1 MNPCR
6 FPFILAFLCFL
17 ITPAAARNDDPTQPT
32 RDVFIN
38 CGSREHH
45 VARNGRKWH
54 GDVQK
59 KHSSLLQLEG
69 LSTIS
74 TPIQKLVLAQPV
86 PYSTAR
92 ASRSQ
97 FSYTFQVNA
106 GQKIIR
112 LHFKPTPYKGFKGLH
127 DLFAVEAGPF
137 ILLSNFSASLTADAL
152 GVNSFVKDF
161 CLYVNENEKLNISF
175 TPESSL
181 SVDTYVFVNGIEI
194 ISVPDSLSYFHGG
207 DIGLQVLGQRSVNFV
222 DDSSALEIVHRFK
235 IKLDPVQFSDDLD
248 MFPKWATRKA
258 ENVKNNTWKIAV
270 QVGFTYLI
278 RLHFSG
284 LVLKISETREVLFDV
299 LINEMVAFT
308 NTDMG
313 TEREENS
320 ILRHRDY
327 MLTMRGLKREAKR
340 DISISIRSYDE
351 LVDGHGVLEGFEI
364 VKLSNTDNSLA
375 SSSSLPLPQDSPSLP
390 IQNLNYVLGHRD
402 RIAAVITTV
411 ICLVNVIVHKL
422 REHWE
427 ASSLEEDNK
436 PSARAERLCRHFSLA
451 EIQLATRNFSEGLL
465 IGRGGF
471 GKVYKGL
478 IDSGQSTVAVK
489 RLKSNSKQGAHEF
502 LTEIETLS
510 QLRHVNL
517 VSLIGYCNEKRE
529 MILVYDYMVGGT
541 LADHLYKLPR
551 QNINYSYLTWKQ
563 RLHICIG
570 AGRGLD
576 YLHTSYGVIHRDV
589 KASNILLDEN
599 FIAKICDFGLA
610 KTEDGVLS
618 HISTNVKGT
627 FGYFDPSYFRS
638 RRLTRKSDTYAFGVV
653 LLEVLCGRAAVD
665 SWVAGDEHILS
676 WWARDMIKKG
686 RVNQIVDLSLREE
699 IRSDSL
705 NTFVGI
711 AERCLSDELRNRPT
725 MSQVVTQLEF
735 ALEQQESKQNVV
747 VSEIQSVPDNE
758 TDLSA
763 NTREPTI
770 ASTYLQK
777 ATLSRKQQTDSNVVS
792 AHHDV
797 PSEKKLARNALMNK
811 PPRPWL
817 WGALW
822 NRVKPSKKSELLLSG
837 KHHSKT
843 KEGSIHIQ
851 VSAGKAETFEAD
863 IPLPKFSWATIAAS
877 TNRFSSSNI
886 VGRGGSGKVYKAVLP
901 TGKVV
906 AVKRQSPASSQA
918 LEDFKA
924 EILLLSS
931 LQHRNVI
938 KLLGYCTHRDEKLL
952 VYEFMENRSL
962 ETFIAQH
969 QHPRLQWLLWSVRF
983 KVILGIARGL
993 VYLHQDS
1000 GLRVIYRDLK
1010 SRNILLDADMN
1021 PKITGFEFSR
1031 TLEENQQELE
1041 TTETAW
1047 TTSSY
1052 MPPEYLEQGKL
1063 SLKSDVYSFG
1073 IIVLEIVSGKR
1084 VWNIAYG
1091 EAMTFLPSYAWKLW
1105 SDANPFKL
1113 VDSLLGV
1120 AFPVDE
1126 ALRCIQVGL
1135 LCTQRD
1141 PNCRPEM
1148 PCVLKILEGDEPK
1161 VEPKVEQQ
1169 KPLLHGEDVAAGG
1182 VQSNEPVSNATMEL
1196 IETLER

>member
-1 MNPCR
+1 MFIPLVHCTTMNPCQ

-17 ITPAAARNDDPTQPT
+17 IALAAARNDDPTQPT
-32 RDVFIN
+32 HDVSVN

-45 VARNGRKWH
+45 VAPNGRKWH
-54 GDVQK
+54 GDRQQ
-59 KHSSLLQLEG
+59 KHSSLLQLKG
-69 LSTIS
+69 LSTVS
-74 TPIQKLVLAQPV
+74 TPIQKLALAQPV

-97 FSYTFQVNA
+97 FSYTFQVDA

-112 LHFKPTPYKGFKGLH
+112 LHFKPTPYQGFKGLH

-137 ILLSNFSASLTADAL
+137 IFLSNFSASLTAAAL

-194 ISVPDSLSYFHGG
+194 ISVPDTISYFQGG
-207 DIGLQVLGQRSVNFV
+207 DVGLQVLGQRSAIFV

-235 IKLDPVQFSDDLD
+235 IKKDLVPFSDDLD
-248 MFPKWATRKA
+248 IFPKWATRKA
-258 ENVKNNTWKIAV
+258 ENVKSNTWKIAV
-270 QVGFTYLI
+270 QVGFNYLI

-284 LVLKISETREVLFDV
+284 LGLRISKTKEVLFDV
-299 LINEMVAFT
+299 LIDEMVAFT

-313 TEREENS
+313 KESEENG
-320 ILRHRDY
+320 ILRYRDY

-340 DISISIRSYDE
+340 DISICIRSYDE
-351 LVDGHGVLEGFEI
+351 LVDGNELLEGFEI
-364 VKLSNTDNSLA
+364 VKLSNIDNSLA
-375 SSSSLPLPQDSPSLP
+375 SPSSLSLPKDSPSLT
-390 IQNLNYVLGHRD
+390 IQNLNYALGHRD
-402 RIAAVITTV
+402 RIAAVIITV

-422 REHWE
+422 RERWE
-427 ASSLEEDNK
+427 ANSLEEGNK

-451 EIQLATRNFSEGLL
+451 EIQLATRNFCEGLL

-478 IDSGQSTVAVK
+478 IDSGQTTVAVK

-529 MILVYDYMVGGT
+529 MILVYEYMVGGT

-551 QNINYSYLTWKQ
+551 YNINYSYLTWKQ

-576 YLHTSYGVIHRDV
+576 YLHTSYGVIHRDI

-599 FIAKICDFGLA
+599 LIAKICDFGLA
-610 KTEDGVLS
+610 KTEDGMLS
-618 HISTNVKGT
+618 HVTTNVKGT

-686 RVNQIVDLSLREE
+686 RVNQIVDPSLRDE
-699 IRSDSL
+699 IRSDSI

-711 AERCLSDELRNRPT
+711 ADRCLSDELRNRPT
-725 MSQVVTQLEF
+725 MSQVVSQLEF

-770 ASTYLQK
+770 TSTYPQK
-777 ATLSRKQQTDSNVVS
+777 ATLSRKQQTNSNVVS
-792 AHHDV
+792 AHRF
-797 PSEKKLARNALMNK
+797 PSEKKLARNAVMNK

-817 WGALW
+817 WGELW
-822 NRVKPSKKSELLLSG
+822 NRVKPSKKSELFSSG

-843 KEGSIHIQ
+843 NIHIQ

-918 LEDFKA
+918 MEDFKA

-962 ETFIAQH
+962 ETFIGWLVPLQILFSCWKINEIASFGFHNIIFIIKVFKKLNYLLTFNFIAEAQH
-969 QHPRLQWLLWSVRF
+969 RHSRLQWLLWSVRF

-1031 TLEENQQELE
+1031 TLEENQHELE
-1041 TTETAW
+1041 TTETAG

-1073 IIVLEIVSGKR
+1073 IIVLEIVSSRR

-1091 EAMTFLPSYAWKLW
+1091 EAMKFLPSYV
-1105 SDANPFKL
+1105 S
-1113 VDSLLGV
+1113 
-1120 AFPVDE
+1120 
-1126 ALRCIQVGL
+1126 I
-1135 LCTQRD
+1135 
-1141 PNCRPEM
+1141 
-1148 PCVLKILEGDEPK
+1148 
-1161 VEPKVEQQ
+1161 
-1169 KPLLHGEDVAAGG
+1169 
-1182 VQSNEPVSNATMEL
+1182 NEKRHAYGYVNTK
-1196 IETLER
+1196 